1 MGSYSKQ
8 NKRETHFTA
17 AVEKR
22 SQWNEAWDFLYKVGH
37 STRSSVHP
45 TASGETSFFFLLIKK
60 HIYLFMAVLD
70 LRCCTG
76 FSLVLASGIY
86 SLIAMHGLLIEAA
99 SLAAEHRL

>member
-1 MGSYSKQ
+1 MKP
-8 NKRETHFTA
+8 ETFFT
-17 AVEKR
+17 R
-22 SQWNEAWDFLYKVGH
+22 LGTPPGH
-37 STRSSVHP
+37 LSILLLLGRP
-45 TASGETSFFFLLIKK
+45 RFFFLLIKK

-99 SLAAEHRL
+99 SLAADHRL